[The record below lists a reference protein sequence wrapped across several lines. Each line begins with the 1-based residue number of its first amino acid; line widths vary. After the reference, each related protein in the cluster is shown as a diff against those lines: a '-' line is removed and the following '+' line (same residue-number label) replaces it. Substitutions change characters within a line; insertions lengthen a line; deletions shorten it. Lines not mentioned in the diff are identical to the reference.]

1 MSLGIQCNVYTIH
14 YKPTQ
19 YVLVRS
25 KKSQFCFVWTFS
37 CCMNKMRFV
46 LKTNHD
52 IARCDKTFFLWP
64 MNQMGTTYTRRT
76 RVVRKF
82 FAIDLLLNKI
92 THFRDVVE
100 NSAICLI
107 PVTLLFIGVYFSLM
121 RSIYCFLDHL
131 SWNTSS
137 LKSQW
142 SCSLKGFTSS
152 IHLSSFFIGALFLIV
167 YKGF

>member
-1 MSLGIQCNVYTIH
+1 M
-14 YKPTQ
+14 
-19 YVLVRS
+19 
-25 KKSQFCFVWTFS
+25 FCFVLKKA
-37 CCMNKMRFV
+37 NFV
-46 LKTNHD
+46 LFERSVVVWIK
-52 IARCDKTFFLWP
+52 CVLYLK
-64 MNQMGTTYTRRT
+64 RT
-76 RVVRKF
+76 MTLPDVIKRSFYGPWTKWEQHTQGERVLCESF

-121 RSIYCFLDHL
+121 RSIYCFSDHL

-152 IHLSSFFIGALFLIV
+152 IHLSIFFIGALFLIV
-167 YKGF
+167 YKGL